1 MGIGALGKAKGDIY
15 SFVLVED
22 ILGFR
27 WGQTVLQTKTVK
39 IKVNATFLHF
49 FLIMKNL
56 HKFDDAI
63 LLWI

>member
-1 MGIGALGKAKGDIY
+1 MGKAKGDIY

-49 FLIMKNL
+49 VLIMKNL